1 MIGMARMIGMVRII
15 LMLIMIVMIVMIV
28 TIMEGDNRGEKV
40 ESDNSDAWDDKG
52 DWEGGDDRDLG
63 VSEMIVMMVML
74 GLIVMLVMIGSH

>member
-15 LMLIMIVMIVMIV
+15 LMLIMIVMIVI
-28 TIMEGDNRGEKV
+28 IMKSDNRGEKV

-52 DWEGGDDRDLG
+52 DWEGSDDRDLG